1 VSVFGSGLR
10 IGALT
15 VSAAVATVAL
25 AACGASGGAQVASL
39 GGNVSATDSAAPAL
53 SAADREAALRKFSV
67 CMRDNGV
74 AAFPDP
80 TVDSDGNARITG
92 MRNLNRNDPTVQKAM
107 QTCRPLIASL
117 RQSFTPQQRQ
127 QVQDALLKYAQCMRK
142 NGYDMPDPN
151 FSGASPG
158 AGGGGGFFGNRGD
171 RNDPN
176 FQKADSICR
185 PQTLSGLPNRG
196 GFGGGFGGGPGGGPG
211 GSTT

>member
-1 VSVFGSGLR
+1 MSVFGSGLR

-53 SAADREAALRKFSV
+53 SAADREAALRKFSA

-74 AAFPDP
+74 ATFPDP

-158 AGGGGGFFGNRGD
+158 AGGGGGFFGNRGN

-176 FQKADSICR
+176 FQKADPICR

-196 GFGGGFGGGPGGGPG
+196 GFGGGPG